1 MIERAQT
8 AQIKDRLRQATEQA
22 KALRIFGSPSFVVP
36 GELFWGDDRLEM
48 ALQRAA
54 DPAP

>member
-22 KALRIFGSPSFVVP
+22 KALRIFGSPSFMVA
-36 GELFWGDDRLEM
+36 GELFWGDDRLED
-48 ALQRAA
+48 AFDAA
-54 DPAP
+54 AAA